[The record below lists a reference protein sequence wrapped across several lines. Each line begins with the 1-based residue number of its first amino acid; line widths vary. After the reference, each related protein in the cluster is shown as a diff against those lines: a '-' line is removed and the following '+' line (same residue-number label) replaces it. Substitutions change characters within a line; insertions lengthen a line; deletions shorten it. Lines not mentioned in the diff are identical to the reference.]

1 MNVICNQ
8 LVFFHFHFAS
18 CLGWIVLHQQIR
30 ISSHS
35 INCKLIKVTLGIYV
49 QVSHIK
55 YDLPAWHMMTLT
67 SLGSKI
73 PVLWLAPP
81 SASLATNIVWG
92 SICNKDFFN
101 FRISKHIH
109 STNQIKIR
117 YYSNWN
123 FSIRKKTNLLHA
135 LCKNFLQNP
144 IFIKIKA

>member
-8 LVFFHFHFAS
+8 LVFFYSHFAS

-30 ISSHS
+30 ISSHF

-55 YDLPAWHMMTLT
+55 YGLPAWHMMTLT

-73 PVLWLAPP
+73 PVLWFAPP

-123 FSIRKKTNLLHA
+123 FSIRKKTNLFHA
-135 LCKNFLQNP
+135 LCKNFFTKSHFHKN
-144 IFIKIKA
+144 